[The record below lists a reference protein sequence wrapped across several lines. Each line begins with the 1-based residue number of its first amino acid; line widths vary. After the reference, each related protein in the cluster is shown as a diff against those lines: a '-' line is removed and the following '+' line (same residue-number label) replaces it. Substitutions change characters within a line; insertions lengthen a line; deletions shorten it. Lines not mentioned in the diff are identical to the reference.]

1 MDQASALRQN
11 QAARRVVKRSRWL
24 LLRNRDNLSDEHTV
38 KLDELLA
45 ANAPLSTVYVLKT
58 QLKELWYASDTDTAH
73 HLRQQWYDMALNSE
87 ITPLIQF
94 AKKLRPYL

>member
-1 MDQASALRQN
+1 MCPFKSLPLLETFKAWLQVNALRQD

-58 QLKELWYASDTDTAH
+58 QLKELWYASNTDTAH
-73 HLRQQWYDMALNSE
+73 YSGSSGTTWL
-87 ITPLIQF
+87 
-94 AKKLRPYL
+94 